1 MMQAHIVTSLVLAAF
16 LLVETPKARSH
27 LVSRR
32 DLFSRESA
40 LDMAP
45 GSFDDQYAGCV
56 VAMEAAL
63 PDLNRTEFNASSVYA
78 QAWNAAAARWQE
90 RRDQE
95 LGGTPTSR
103 RRPPPPGFRDE
114 HAVALL
120 AYTANSPLHKE
131 FNAAVREAG
140 RSRAYYLRY
149 FPFKTLHFLLTE
161 ALRRLGSGQQPRCQQ
176 VYRGIHGVRFRPTGP
191 GTTVRLGAFSS
202 ASLKDAAAHQFG
214 EDTFFGI
221 WTCHGVAIKGYSF
234 FPGEEEVLIPPYE
247 TFLVVN
253 ASVPSQGP
261 VRIYLKA
268 KDKAST
274 FNCEYIKDKQ
284 CTSGRCK
291 LNNSAT
297 VERMEPFSPSQQLL
311 PLLWLFTALSSLDLP
326 SLL

>member
-1 MMQAHIVTSLVLAAF
+1 MPAHTVMSLLLAAF
-16 LLVETPKARSH
+16 LLVETPKAWSH
-27 LVSRR
+27 QVSRR
-32 DLFSRESA
+32 DLFSRESP

-45 GSFDDQYAGCV
+45 ASFDDQYAGCAA
-56 VAMEAAL
+56 AMEAAL
-63 PDLNRTEFNASSVYA
+63 PDLNHTEFNASPVYA
-78 QAWNAAAARWQE
+78 EAWKSAAARWQE
-90 RRDQE
+90 RRDWE
-95 LGGTPTSR
+95 LKGTPTSR
-103 RRPPPPGFRDE
+103 RLPPPGFRDE

-120 AYTANSPLHKE
+120 AYTANSPLHRE

-161 ALRRLGSGQQPRCQQ
+161 ALRLLGSGQQPRCHQ
-176 VYRGIHGVRFRPTGP
+176 VYRGIHGVRFRPVGP
-191 GTTVRLGAFSS
+191 GATVRLGAFAS
-202 ASLKDAAAHQFG
+202 ASLMDAAAHQFG

-221 WTCHGVAIKGYSF
+221 WTCQGVVIKGYSF

-253 ASVPSQGP
+253 ASMPAQGP

-268 KDKAST
+268 RDKAST

-291 LNNSAT
+291 QNNSAS
-297 VERMEPFSPSQQLL
+297 VMRMEPFSPSQQLL
-311 PLLWLFTALSSLDLP
+311 PLLWLLVMLISLDPL

>member
-1 MMQAHIVTSLVLAAF
+1 MQAHRVTSVLLAAF
-16 LLVETPKARSH
+16 VLVETPKAWSH
-27 LVSRR
+27 QVSRR
-32 DLFSRESA
+32 DLFSRESP

-45 GSFDDQYAGCV
+45 ASFDDRYTGCV
-56 VAMEAAL
+56 AAMEAVLA
-63 PDLNRTEFNASSVYA
+63 DLNRTEFDASPVYA
-78 QAWNAAAARWQE
+78 EAWNSAAVRWQE
-90 RRDQE
+90 RREGE
-95 LGGTPTSR
+95 LKGTPTSR
-103 RRPPPPGFRDE
+103 RLPPPGFRDE

-120 AYTANSPLHKE
+120 AYTANSPLHRE

-140 RSRAYYLRY
+140 KSRAYYLRY

-161 ALRRLGSGQQPRCQQ
+161 ALRLLGTGQQPRCHQ
-176 VYRGIHGVRFRPTGP
+176 VYRGIHGVRFRPAGP
-191 GTTVRLGAFSS
+191 GATVRLGAFAS
-202 ASLKDAAAHQFG
+202 ASLMNAAAHQFG

-221 WTCHGVAIKGYSF
+221 WTCHGVVIKGYSF

-253 ASVPSQGP
+253 ASVPAQGP

-268 KDKAST
+268 KDKTST

-291 LNNSAT
+291 LSNSA
-297 VERMEPFSPSQQLL
+297 VVRMEPFSLSQQFL
-311 PLLWLFTALSSLDLP
+311 PLLWLLTVLISLKPP